1 MEGCRSSLSH
11 GGVVDLVTGHPRVLT
26 ARRVGGALAG
36 TFIAP
41 TLHFLAGVSDGA
53 ADSNEPRAEAPTAPV
68 GEGVDLNAEAFG
80 GLLGGEKDGRNSWV
94 HGGSGLKEVRTMA
107 TTTQC
112 GWPSNTGYPQL

>member
-1 MEGCRSSLSH
+1 MSLFSH
-11 GGVVDLVTGHPRVLT
+11 GGEGVVALFMGHPRLRVS
-26 ARRVGGALAG
+26 RRFRGALAG

-41 TLHFLAGVSDGA
+41 TLNFLTGVSDRA
-53 ADSNEPRAEAPTAPV
+53 ADSNEPRTEAATAPV
-68 GEGVDLNAEAFG
+68 GEGVGLNAKAFC
-80 GLLGGEKDGRNSWV
+80 GLLGGEKDGRDSWV